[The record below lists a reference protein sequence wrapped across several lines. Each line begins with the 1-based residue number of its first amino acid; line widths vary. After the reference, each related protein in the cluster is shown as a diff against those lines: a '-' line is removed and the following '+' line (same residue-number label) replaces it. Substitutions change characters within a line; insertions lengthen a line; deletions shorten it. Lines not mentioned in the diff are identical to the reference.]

1 MADLSIGTILPVV
14 MVAGSA
20 VTVLVADLFVPAARK
35 GLLAWVAA
43 AGLVVSMA
51 VAVGQWLRVDEGI
64 RVHREQVRMGFA
76 DMVAMDQYALFF
88 VLLFCT
94 VGVLAILLSDAYL
107 AARSSARGEF
117 YVLLLLVVAGMI
129 GMAISTDTIALFISF
144 ELMSLPTYVMAG
156 WMRRDPK
163 SGEASLKYFL
173 NGAFSSAILLFGL
186 ALLYGLTGATNYAAI
201 AEGLGRLSGTNAA
214 AMVALVLV
222 IAGMGFKVSAVP
234 FHAWAPDV
242 YEGAPTPVTA
252 FMAVGVKAGAFAGF
266 LKLFVVAAAP
276 QWATWG
282 DVLIVIAVLTMVV
295 GNVLALPQKNL
306 KRMLAYSSIAHAGYI
321 LLGLI
326 AVARTGSSEGSSA
339 VLVYLGAYAFMNMG
353 AFGALVY
360 IRNRGLFRYSL
371 PEIAGLGRRLP
382 AGSLALTLFMI
393 SLTGIPPT
401 AGFWGKFYLF
411 TAVVDAGLVWLAVVA
426 VVMSAVSAFYYLRVV
441 WHLYFQEAL
450 EGGQPAAVQSDV
462 STAVPLS
469 DLSAEGG
476 ADLGSGTA
484 LAVGAA
490 GVLFIGL
497 YPDPLLWAARG
508 AVSLILGG

>member
-242 YEGAPTPVTA
+242 YEGAPSTITSLLAAGSKKMGFVA
-252 FMAVGVKAGAFAGF
+252 MFKFFLLAMVAIKAD
-266 LKLFVVAAAP
+266 
-276 QWATWG
+276 WE
-282 DVLIVIAVLTMVV
+282 IVV
-295 GNVLALPQKNL
+295 GILAIITMTIGNL
-306 KRMLAYSSIAHAGYI
+306 AALNQTNIKRMLAYSSIAQAGYI
-321 LLGLI
+321 LIAI
-326 AVARTGSSEGSSA
+326 AVGTEYAVTGGIFHI
-339 VLVYLGAYAFMNMG
+339 LTHAFMKGG
-353 AFGALVY
+353 AFIVVATLATVAIGERIADY
-360 IRNRGLFRYSL
+360 KGLAKRSNFMAFSMTVL
-371 PEIAGLGRRLP
+371 LF
-382 AGSLALTLFMI
+382 SLA
-393 SLTGIPPT
+393 GIPPL
-401 AGFWGKFYLF
+401 AGFASKVVLF
-411 TAVVDAGLVWLAVVA
+411 SSPIQGGVSGADWMIWLAVAGIINSAISLYYYARVVKYMYVDELDEGASAEKLKLPRSMAAAVAICVVA
-426 VVMSAVSAFYYLRVV
+426 VIAIGVYPELFVDFCR
-441 WHLYFQEAL
+441 EA
-450 EGGQPAAVQSDV
+450 A
-462 STAVPLS
+462 
-469 DLSAEGG
+469 
-476 ADLGSGTA
+476 TA
-484 LAVGAA
+484 LFA
-490 GVLFIGL
+490 
-497 YPDPLLWAARG
+497 
-508 AVSLILGG
+508 